1 MRRLMLLTLASIGT
15 ASALAQPAFAQ
26 TPTAA
31 QQQAIRSSCVSDYR
45 ANCSDVQP
53 HGMAALV
60 CLEQHESKLSPACKS
75 AVEAVGGGASAAAA
89 PSSSTEATAPA
100 KATAPASTSET
111 ATASADTEKATGQ
124 ATGQAKAAPA
134 PITQAAGAAPEMSFR
149 QEMRI
154 AAHACARDFRLFC
167 PNLPVGHGNVL
178 FCLKVHGPR
187 LDPPCR
193 NALTAAGVEF

>member
-1 MRRLMLLTLASIGT
+1 MRRLLTLASIGI
-15 ASALAQPAFAQ
+15 ALAQSAFAQ
-26 TPTAA
+26 TPSAA

-75 AVEAVGGGASAAAA
+75 AVEAVGGGSSTAA
-89 PSSSTEATAPA
+89 PTASSTEATTPA

-111 ATASADTEKATGQ
+111 TSADTEKATGQ
-124 ATGQAKAAPA
+124 ATGQAKAAAA
-134 PITQAAGAAPEMSFR
+134 PIAQAAGGAPEMSFR

-187 LDPPCR
+187 LDAPCR

>member
-1 MRRLMLLTLASIGT
+1 MRRSLSLTLASIGI

-75 AVEAVGGGASAAAA
+75 AVEAVGGGSTAAAA

-134 PITQAAGAAPEMSFR
+134 PIAQAAGGAPEMSFR

-187 LDPPCR
+187 LDAPCR

>member
-1 MRRLMLLTLASIGT
+1 MRRSLSLTLASIGI
-15 ASALAQPAFAQ
+15 ASALAQSAFAQ

-75 AVEAVGGGASAAAA
+75 AVEAVGGGSSTAASS
-89 PSSSTEATAPA
+89 SSSTEAAAPA
-100 KATAPASTSET
+100 KATAPASASQT
-111 ATASADTEKATGQ
+111 ATASAETEK

-134 PITQAAGAAPEMSFR
+134 PIAQAAGGAPEMSFR

-187 LDPPCR
+187 LDAPCR